1 MCVCVLHLSPA
12 GVCRSC
18 GGRHIHCLLIAE
30 TQIHTENIK
39 KRNREINIQ
48 LTLSLYFLLCS
59 KHLRTT
65 QQRIPMQPVKVSI
78 YNFEKTLSL
87 DKRLFL
93 FHIPPASPITLML
106 MMLVRMQYIYGFR
119 QA

>member
-1 MCVCVLHLSPA
+1 
-12 GVCRSC
+12 
-18 GGRHIHCLLIAE
+18 
-30 TQIHTENIK
+30 
-39 KRNREINIQ
+39 
-48 LTLSLYFLLCS
+48 
-59 KHLRTT
+59 
-65 QQRIPMQPVKVSI
+65 MQPVKVSI